1 MNLINISNHPLDNSI
16 TRKACRASIQTDEY
30 RPSDQKYVDL
40 NVLVKHFKNGIE
52 YDLIPDY
59 IFTLKA
65 INETL
70 IDPATG
76 EYVDSSFQGAIGEAD
91 FFIQVIAAN
100 QISIDSMSQ
109 QSIERADIY
118 ERFNNYGIA
127 RIVTWM

>member
-1 MNLINISNHPLDNSI
+1 M
-16 TRKACRASIQTDEY
+16 
-30 RPSDQKYVDL
+30 
-40 NVLVKHFKNGIE
+40 
-52 YDLIPDY
+52 IPDY

-70 IDPATG
+70 VDPGTG
-76 EYVDSSFQGAIGEAD
+76 EYVDSSFEGAIGEAD

-118 ERFNNYGIA
+118 ARFNNYSSA